1 MDFVHRLCTINAQ
14 TIFFM
19 FCQHIFTSKTL
30 QTTFTK
36 VFFVSIFCFAKHES
50 VKIFDI
56 HVMWLVFISYKQQI
70 HRVFKFL
77 IRNANWKSQ
86 LVFITKHIDT
96 NVVFCFNLPKI
107 FFSHTKLNPSI
118 IKIISKLVISL
129 YIFTGL
135 ICLTWHHKKKILSL
149 FLMLI
154 SPLLDF
160 LIRQATFHKD
170 FLIMAYKLK
179 Y

>member
-1 MDFVHRLCTINAQ
+1 MDFVYRLCAINAQ
-14 TIFFM
+14 IILFM

-36 VFFVSIFCFAKHES
+36 VFFVSIFCFAKRES

-70 HRVFKFL
+70 RRVFKFL

-96 NVVFCFNLPKI
+96 NVAFCFHLPKI
-107 FFSHTKLNPSI
+107 FFSHRKLNPSI
-118 IKIISKLVISL
+118 IKIISKLFISL
-129 YIFTGL
+129 CIFTGW
-135 ICLTWHHKKKILSL
+135 ICLTWRHKIFFDHYFWCLLVL
-149 FLMLI
+149 FRT
-154 SPLLDF
+154 S
-160 LIRQATFHKD
+160 
-170 FLIMAYKLK
+170 
-179 Y
+179 